1 LRASKTRIEKESAK
15 VLPSELCRIFIAR
28 RELLAHDRVNQTS
41 TPSKGE
47 AVMNP
52 QTVKQSEQSPPS
64 ALPLG
69 TQNPSVTPSVEPSAT
84 PKAADYAY
92 RIALLTAGIVLLAT
106 VV

>member
-1 LRASKTRIEKESAK
+1 
-15 VLPSELCRIFIAR
+15 
-28 RELLAHDRVNQTS
+28 
-41 TPSKGE
+41 
-47 AVMNP
+47 MNP
-52 QTVKQSEQSPPS
+52 QTVKQSEQSPSS

-69 TQNPSVTPSVEPSAT
+69 IPNPYVTPSVAPSTT

>member
-1 LRASKTRIEKESAK
+1 
-15 VLPSELCRIFIAR
+15 
-28 RELLAHDRVNQTS
+28 
-41 TPSKGE
+41 
-47 AVMNP
+47 MNP
-52 QTVKQSEQSPPS
+52 QTTNQSDKSPQS

-69 TQNPSVTPSVEPSAT
+69 IQNPYVTPPGIDPPA

>member
-1 LRASKTRIEKESAK
+1 
-15 VLPSELCRIFIAR
+15 
-28 RELLAHDRVNQTS
+28 LAHDRINQTS

-47 AVMNP
+47 ADMNP
-52 QTVKQSEQSPPS
+52 QNLKQSEQSPSS

-69 TQNPSVTPSVEPSAT
+69 IQNPYVTPQSAAPIAPT
-84 PKAADYAY
+84 AADYAY

>member
-1 LRASKTRIEKESAK
+1 
-15 VLPSELCRIFIAR
+15 
-28 RELLAHDRVNQTS
+28 
-41 TPSKGE
+41 
-47 AVMNP
+47 MNP
-52 QTVKQSEQSPPS
+52 QYENQCDKSPRS

-69 TQNPSVTPSVEPSAT
+69 IPNPYVTPLGTDSTTP

>member
-1 LRASKTRIEKESAK
+1 MDPQYK
-15 VLPSELCRIFIAR
+15 
-28 RELLAHDRVNQTS
+28 NQS
-41 TPSKGE
+41 DK
-47 AVMNP
+47 
-52 QTVKQSEQSPPS
+52 SPLS

-69 TQNPSVTPSVEPSAT
+69 IQNPYVTPQSHTPAS

>member
-1 LRASKTRIEKESAK
+1 MNRQT
-15 VLPSELCRIFIAR
+15 
-28 RELLAHDRVNQTS
+28 VNQS
-41 TPSKGE
+41 DKSPS
-47 AVMNP
+47 
-52 QTVKQSEQSPPS
+52 S

-69 TQNPSVTPSVEPSAT
+69 IPNPYVTPSIAPSAT